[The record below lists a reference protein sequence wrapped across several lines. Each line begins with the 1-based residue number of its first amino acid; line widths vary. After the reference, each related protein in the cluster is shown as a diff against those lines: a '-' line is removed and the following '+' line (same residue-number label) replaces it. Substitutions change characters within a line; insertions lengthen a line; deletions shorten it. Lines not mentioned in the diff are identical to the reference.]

1 MMSEVLPR
9 EPLVLTRGQGRTYEC
24 GPMLAVFKAD
34 GQETGDRY
42 TVSEWRIAPNSPG
55 PGAHSH
61 AENDEV
67 FLVTEGRPS
76 VLAGERWH
84 DLDTGAV
91 IVIPATVVHDFANR
105 TDHPAALF
113 NVFMPGGFEKNMPAI
128 VEWYRQQS

>member
-1 MMSEVLPR
+1 MSEISPR
-9 EPLVLTRGQGRTYEC
+9 GPLVLAPGQGRAYEC

-34 GQETGDRY
+34 GAETGDRY
-42 TVSEWRIAPNSPG
+42 TVSEWRIAANSPG

-76 VLAGERWH
+76 VLVGDRWH
-84 DLDTGAV
+84 DLEAGSV
-91 IVIPATVVHDFANR
+91 IVIPATIVHDFANR
-105 TDHPAALF
+105 TDQPAALF

-128 VEWYRQQS
+128 VQWFQQQG